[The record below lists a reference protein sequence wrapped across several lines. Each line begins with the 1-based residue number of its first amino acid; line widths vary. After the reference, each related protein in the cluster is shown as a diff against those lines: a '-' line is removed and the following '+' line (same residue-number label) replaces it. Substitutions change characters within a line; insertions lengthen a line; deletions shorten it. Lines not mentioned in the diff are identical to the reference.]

1 MKDFQFCKKVHP
13 QNPNVFLLEL
23 DDITLLW
30 GKACTQKTTDSEYQ
44 LLEWDR
50 ESQEYKNKYYFT
62 SLFSISGSIEYY
74 SLSKKFLL
82 EDAQQSFLS
91 LRNLSF
97 NVKITPTE
105 QNRSYFFKFS
115 FSKEYFESHFLE
127 DSAILCSLAKEMA
140 SSTFCWARRN
150 MCISASMRALIEEII
165 HQPYKGGIMKLFIES
180 KILELFLLQI
190 SSFDHITPCPKLNL
204 TSSDIKKIYAAE
216 NYISNNLNKKTSIV
230 TLSKLIGLNQ
240 TKFKNG
246 FKQLF
251 GNTIYNYTLEL
262 RMYYAKKLLEEG
274 DKSLLTISELVDY
287 SHPNHFSYAFKTKFG
302 ISPSSF
308 KTKPIYSSILKHA
321 KKPTKDN

>member
-1 MKDFQFCKKVHP
+1 MKNFQFCKKTHP

-30 GKACTQKTTDSEYQ
+30 GKMCSQKSFDCEYQ

-50 ESQEYKNKYYFT
+50 QSQEYKNKYYFT
-62 SLFSISGSIEYY
+62 SLFSITGSIEYY
-74 SLSKKFLL
+74 SLSKNILL
-82 EDAQQSFLS
+82 ENAQQSFLS
-91 LRNLSF
+91 LRDLSF

-105 QNRSYFFKFS
+105 QNRSFFFKFS
-115 FSKEYFESHFLE
+115 FSKNYFESHFLE
-127 DSAILCSLAKEMA
+127 DSTILRNIANKMA
-140 SSTFCWARRN
+140 CSTFCWAGRS

-165 HQPYKGGIMKLFIES
+165 HQPYKGGIMKLYVES

-190 SSFDHITPCPKLNL
+190 SSFDQIIPCPKLNL
-204 TSSDIKKIYAAE
+204 TYSDIQKIYAAE
-216 NYISNNLNKKTSIV
+216 NYISNNLNKKTTIV
-230 TLSKLIGLNQ
+230 MLSKLIGLNQ
-240 TKFKNG
+240 TKLKNG

-262 RMYYAKKLLEEG
+262 RMCYAKKLLEEG
-274 DKSLLTISELVDY
+274 DKSLIAISELVGY